1 MRKTTLSESKKSS
14 KGTGMPPPSNSDS
27 GSEGMNP
34 SPIPD
39 TVEEDDDA
47 SIETPKFVQWITHGS
62 GIYYPEF
69 QVQLSN
75 AIPTGYYGIGY
86 DQRANKY
93 FVRKADYA
101 TDNILELPMPE
112 IKKIIKDITTFWK
125 KEEDFRRY
133 GLTYKRGILM
143 YGPPGCGKSHVIQLI
158 IKYLI
163 ETQKGVVFK
172 IESPDDVEKYGNF
185 MHSTFKIIEGS
196 RRIVTIIEDID
207 GLFHAN
213 KSTETLL
220 LNILDGMNHMDNIVY
235 VATTNYPEELADRII
250 NRPSRFDRRYEISL
264 PNPEVRK
271 FYLEHTLK
279 PEDLKEIDINMWV
292 DQTDTLSVAHLR
304 ELIVSTVIQGNT
316 FEETMELLKD
326 FNEKTPNSKKFGS
339 KGKIG
344 FGSSK

>member
-1 MRKTTLSESKKSS
+1 MRKQTTKSTKGNGLTQRDSIYEESDQ
-14 KGTGMPPPSNSDS
+14 GG
-27 GSEGMNP
+27 
-34 SPIPD
+34 IPE
-39 TVEEDDDA
+39 TVEENE
-47 SIETPKFVQWITHGS
+47 SVSMETPKFIQWITHGS
-62 GIYYPEF
+62 GLYYPEF

-75 AIPTGYYGIGY
+75 TIPTGYYGIGF
-86 DQRANKY
+86 DQKANKY
-93 FVRKADYA
+93 FVRKAEYA

-172 IESPDDVEKYGNF
+172 IETPDDVEKYGQF
-185 MHSTFKIIEGS
+185 MHSTFKIIENK

-250 NRPSRFDRRYEISL
+250 NRPSRFDRRYEIGL
-264 PNPEVRK
+264 PNAEVRK

-279 PEDLKEIDINMWV
+279 PEDLSTIKINDWV

-304 ELIVSTVIQGNT
+304 ELIVSTIIQGNS

-326 FNEKTPNSKKFGS
+326 FNEKTPNSKKFGG